1 MPVGHA
7 VAGASVCVVAVAP
20 TVMEPAWP
28 RFRGSVP
35 WVHFTEFDTRLAAY
49 GLLISDDDQILL
61 TWFNGGGRTEP
72 GWTMPGGGV
81 EFDESIEDAVAR
93 EVFEE
98 TGYTVDVGDI
108 VAEHHFTLPRQGTR
122 RPMRSQQ
129 FLLTATITGGALGTT
144 ETDGTTDFAA
154 WVPLGEV
161 TALHPRA
168 DIIELALDVLRQ
180 RNH

>member
-1 MPVGHA
+1 M
-7 VAGASVCVVAVAP
+7 
-20 TVMEPAWP
+20 
-28 RFRGSVP
+28 
-35 WVHFTEFDTRLAAY
+35 HFTEFDTRLAAY

-61 TWFNGGGRTEP
+61 TWFNGGGRAEP

-81 EFDESIEDAVAR
+81 EFDESINDAVAR

-108 VAEHHFTLPRQGTR
+108 VGEHHFTLPRQGTR
-122 RPMRSQQ
+122 RPMRSQR

-144 ETDGTTDFAA
+144 ETGGTTDFAA